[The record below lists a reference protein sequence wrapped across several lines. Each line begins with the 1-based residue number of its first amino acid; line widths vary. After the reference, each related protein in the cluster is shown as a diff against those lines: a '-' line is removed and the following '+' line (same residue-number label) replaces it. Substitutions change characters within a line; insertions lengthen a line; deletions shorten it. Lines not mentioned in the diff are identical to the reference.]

1 MAIPLGSFLD
11 FALRLG
17 ILNSKPNQR
26 GKERINSKKKV
37 DRKWRGNSEI
47 VKNTPKSAR
56 KRPSCKKYKIK

>member
-1 MAIPLGSFLD
+1 
-11 FALRLG
+11 LG